1 MLKNF
6 IQIGIHPDKE
16 SSSML
21 ENDLLENI
29 QFTH

>member
-1 MLKNF
+1 MLKSF
-6 IQIGIHPDKE
+6 IPVGIHPDKE

-21 ENDLLENI
+21 ENDLLETT